1 MNIARQ
7 MSRREPPRTKH
18 AESAKFY
25 EPVRLVELSCA
36 MVTSAKSCE
45 RACGWL
51 LRHRWPWVLGDICG
65 FVYFAQRVTSGKR
78 TGLVKIGYSNDPIR
92 RMHDHR
98 AEHGHLALVLVIPGS
113 PELERELHGMF
124 YEERD
129 GGEWFR
135 PSRQLSRFMAWL
147 EKGLRL

>member
-1 MNIARQ
+1 
-7 MSRREPPRTKH
+7 
-18 AESAKFY
+18 
-25 EPVRLVELSCA
+25 
-36 MVTSAKSCE
+36 
-45 RACGWL
+45 
-51 LRHRWPWVLGDICG
+51 
-65 FVYFAQRVTSGKR
+65 
-78 TGLVKIGYSNDPIR
+78 
-92 RMHDHR
+92 MHDHR